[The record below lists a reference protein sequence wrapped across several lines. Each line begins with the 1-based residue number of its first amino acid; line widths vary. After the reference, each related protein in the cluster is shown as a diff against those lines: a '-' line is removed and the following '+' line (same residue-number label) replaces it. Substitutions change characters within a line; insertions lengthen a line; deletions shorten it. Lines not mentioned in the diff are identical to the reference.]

1 MNYYDCY
8 DQAEVGRGDMEEKIE
23 EMKMLQQQLE
33 TEKMELKVELERYA
47 KRAQEDMESVK
58 RQHDEEIEFL
68 QQSNKQLK
76 VTGLFF

>member
-1 MNYYDCY
+1 
-8 DQAEVGRGDMEEKIE
+8 MEEKIE

-33 TEKMELKVELERYA
+33 TEKMELKVELERNA

-76 VTGLFF
+76 VTVFFFKFRVKSIKTIINDSM

>member
-1 MNYYDCY
+1 VSLT
-8 DQAEVGRGDMEEKIE
+8 QAEIGRGDMEEKIE
-23 EMKMLQQQLE
+23 EMKLIQQQLK
-33 TEKMELKVELERYA
+33 TEKMELKVELERNA

-76 VTGLFF
+76 VSS

>member
-1 MNYYDCY
+1 
-8 DQAEVGRGDMEEKIE
+8 MEEKIE

-33 TEKMELKVELERYA
+33 TEKMELKVELERNA

-68 QQSNKQLK
+68 QQSNEQLK
-76 VTGLFF
+76 VTVFFFKFRVKSIKTIINDSM

>member
-1 MNYYDCY
+1 
-8 DQAEVGRGDMEEKIE
+8 MEEKIE
-23 EMKMLQQQLE
+23 EMKLIQQQLK
-33 TEKMELKVELERYA
+33 TEKMELKVELERNA

-76 VTGLFF
+76 VSS